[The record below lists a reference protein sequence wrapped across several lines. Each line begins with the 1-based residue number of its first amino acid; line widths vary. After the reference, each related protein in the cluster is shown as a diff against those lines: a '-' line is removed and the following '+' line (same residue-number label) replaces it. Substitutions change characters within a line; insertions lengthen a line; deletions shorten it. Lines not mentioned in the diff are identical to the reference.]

1 MPTTYAIPNGR
12 TVMNAVT
19 YTGQGISTPT
29 TISTGFPI
37 DFVWV
42 KKRSGAGE
50 NYVWDTVRGGGN
62 TNDLVTNQTAAQGY
76 NSAYISQSFSGNN
89 VIVND
94 AGAGNELN
102 ASGGTFVAWNWN
114 AGSGTTSS
122 NTNGSTT
129 STVSVNTTAG
139 FSIVS
144 YTTPTATSAITLG
157 HGLGVTPAMIITK
170 ERGNTSSWA
179 VYHQSLGNTGC
190 LYLSSTAAFGVNNS
204 YGTTSPTNSV
214 FTLGSIGSYWDASTT
229 FISYCWAPIA
239 GFSQFGSYTG
249 NGSADGPFIY
259 TGFRPKFVLFR
270 ITSSTGNWDMLDTS
284 RNPYNL
290 TNYRLFAESSSAEL
304 TGAGVDI
311 LSNGFK
317 IRNTDTS
324 YNSSGANYIY
334 AAFAE
339 NPFKY
344 ANAR

>member
-12 TVMNAVT
+12 TVMDATT
-19 YTGQGISTPT
+19 YTANGGVQTVNNSDTGSNGFYPDFIWTKPRSITANHQLVDSVRGSQYFLYSNLT
-29 TISTGFPI
+29 NTEGNNSQFVTGFNSNG
-37 DFVWV
+37 FGLGTANYG
-42 KKRSGAGE
+42 SG
-50 NYVWDTVRGGGN
+50 T
-62 TNDLVTNQTAAQGY
+62 TM
-76 NSAYISQSFSGNN
+76 
-89 VIVND
+89 
-94 AGAGNELN
+94 
-102 ASGGTFVAWNWN
+102 VAWQWN
-114 AGSGTTSS
+114 AGSGTTST
-122 NTNGSTT
+122 NTNGNRT
-129 STVSVNTTAG
+129 STVSVNNTAG

-144 YTTPTATSAITLG
+144 YVFSSSGTNTIG
-157 HGLGVTPAMIITK
+157 HGLSTAPAFILMKDRNTAYNWDVYHVSLGYTQRLILNDTSAAS
-170 ERGNTSSWA
+170 GGFWAANPTSTVFSVTSSDA
-179 VYHQSLGNTGC
+179 
-190 LYLSSTAAFGVNNS
+190 
-204 YGTTSPTNSV
+204 TNGDN
-214 FTLGSIGSYWDASTT
+214 LIA
-229 FISYCWAPIA
+229 YCWAPVA
-239 GFSQFGSYTG
+239 GFSAFGSYTG